1 MFKNKFLTIPHA
13 IVRATIVS
21 TARLERQRPVAY
33 TAAYTPIA
41 TSQGLQAK
49 ARPTR
54 RCSR

>member
-21 TARLERQRPVAY
+21 TARLERHRPVAY
-33 TAAYTPIA
+33 TTAYTPIA

-49 ARPTR
+49 ACPMR
-54 RCSR
+54 R